1 MNKSVIHN
9 FDIFIKN
16 NTTIKSSEE
25 LKGVFIKELAKVL
38 KEMNLQKD
46 IVQLWQEQKNT
57 DILNPYN
64 PVKEIKNNK
73 TSKKI
78 ENTILLDNATHT
90 NTERTNYS
98 SILPISEYFT
108 TSRNIKNSSI
118 DYSASTIINYSTLKK
133 EYSINLNSGITSQ
146 IYNGISTQENL
157 TLSQSLQTFDNGTY
171 LEIIKSEAKKKFG
184 NTGND
189 INSVNYET
197 TISKDLKNLLSQ
209 INFESQKWN
218 SETINKTSINNISWE
233 KLSEFMIFKL
243 SELSKEEKNI
253 YLKEYYYDLIKTIT
267 KPNIN
272 IQQLFSEHEE
282 LLLLLKTFFPGLPEK
297 ISIQTKTVLYP
308 DLGMQKMYPDI
319 GANMFFKASGTL
331 LDKTEYNYSEK
342 ELQAIEIST
351 DDYVFNENGKF
362 VRIDKNNRPAML
374 VIENSKTRKKKSYS
388 FNDSKVDVADILY
401 NLKLWGDAFKDIKFI
416 YFLTNE
422 RISKM
427 MNESD
432 VRYRYYFTRRY
443 YALTESIG
451 GKIDFSTY
459 HLNVVIAENGYDHI
473 WGFNSISKDKGPIF
487 LFQGLDTSYNH
498 MDAGNFLWGNAMKK
512 LGFTNQETVDAA
524 KGYNKDDS
532 NADIKAINAGY
543 KF

>member
-64 PVKEIKNNK
+64 PVKEIQNNK

-157 TLSQSLQTFDNGTY
+157 TLSQSLQTVDNGTY

-233 KLSEFMIFKL
+233 
-243 SELSKEEKNI
+243 N
-253 YLKEYYYDLIKTIT
+253 
-267 KPNIN
+267 
-272 IQQLFSEHEE
+272 
-282 LLLLLKTFFPGLPEK
+282 
-297 ISIQTKTVLYP
+297 
-308 DLGMQKMYPDI
+308 
-319 GANMFFKASGTL
+319 
-331 LDKTEYNYSEK
+331 
-342 ELQAIEIST
+342 
-351 DDYVFNENGKF
+351 
-362 VRIDKNNRPAML
+362 
-374 VIENSKTRKKKSYS
+374 
-388 FNDSKVDVADILY
+388 
-401 NLKLWGDAFKDIKFI
+401 
-416 YFLTNE
+416 
-422 RISKM
+422 
-427 MNESD
+427 
-432 VRYRYYFTRRY
+432 
-443 YALTESIG
+443 
-451 GKIDFSTY
+451 
-459 HLNVVIAENGYDHI
+459 
-473 WGFNSISKDKGPIF
+473 
-487 LFQGLDTSYNH
+487 
-498 MDAGNFLWGNAMKK
+498 
-512 LGFTNQETVDAA
+512 
-524 KGYNKDDS
+524 
-532 NADIKAINAGY
+532 
-543 KF
+543 